1 MSAHHSTGRA
11 VGRAVLVVVWMAG
24 PFCAP
29 GIAQQLLPVATEQ
42 PRAAI
47 AALAERLG
55 AQLLAANKK
64 KPFVLDL
71 TLPNDLP
78 CPLGGWLADRISES
92 LAQAHPELEVV
103 NRDRWSSAPAPAEYA
118 HDRNQQYVQSEQ
130 RAQSLGAEVLVQGN
144 FAAIPGG
151 IGITLIASD
160 RLAGGE
166 SRFETLAEIPITS
179 EMESVLTTPLPQRP
193 ALQGMFRASVA
204 GIGTPLCEICPAP
217 EYTYVAKAKK
227 LQGVVITQVLV
238 ASDGTVE
245 NVKIARTPDPALAN
259 AAMRAVHNWRF
270 KPARNVHGDSVP
282 VIVDVAVTFRL
293 DITPSRR
300 APLALTS
307 SAGSAASTGPA
318 KSAGKK
324 F

>member
-1 MSAHHSTGRA
+1 
-11 VGRAVLVVVWMAG
+11 MAWA
-24 PFCAP
+24 FCAP
-29 GIAQQLLPVATEQ
+29 GIAQQLLPAATEQ

-55 AQLLAANKK
+55 VQLLAANKK
-64 KPFVLDL
+64 KPFILDL
-71 TLPNDLP
+71 SLPNDMP

-92 LAQAHPELEVV
+92 LAKAHPELDVV
-103 NRDRWSSAPAPAEYA
+103 ARHRWISVPGPADFA
-118 HDRNQQYVQSEQ
+118 HDRNQEYAQNEQ

-179 EMESVLTTPLPQRP
+179 EMEEVLTTPLPLRA
-193 ALQGMFRASVA
+193 ALQGAFRASTA
-204 GIGTPLCEICPAP
+204 GIGSPLCEICPAP
-217 EYTYVAKAKK
+217 EYTYVARARK
-227 LQGVVITQVLV
+227 LQGVVITQLSI
-238 ASDGTVE
+238 AANGTVE
-245 NVKIARTPDPALAN
+245 NVKITHAPDPALAN
-259 AAMRAVHNWRF
+259 AAIHAVHSWRF
-270 KPARNVHGDSVP
+270 KPARNFQGESVP

-293 DITPSRR
+293 EVVPPRSTP
-300 APLALTS
+300 PTLKS
-307 SAGSAASTGPA
+307 SATSAEIADAA
-318 KSAGKK
+318 KSPDKK